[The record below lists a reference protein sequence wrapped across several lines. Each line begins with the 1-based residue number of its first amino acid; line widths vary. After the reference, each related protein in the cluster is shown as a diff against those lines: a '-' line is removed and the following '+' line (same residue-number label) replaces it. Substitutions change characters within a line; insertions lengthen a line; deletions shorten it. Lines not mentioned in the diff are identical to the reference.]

1 VRQQPTC
8 VFGPRGYHER
18 LSKRATEESS
28 ILRCMASTLSRLLAE
43 RHVDAERGTSVV
55 QCQGQPMVSVRM
67 PIGRVPPRA
76 VNRRPIREG
85 TGALSSVQHLVV
97 IVV

>member
-1 VRQQPTC
+1 MYL
-8 VFGPRGYHER
+8 PRGYHER

-55 QCQGQPMVSVRM
+55 QCQGQPMESACVCISCS
-67 PIGRVPPRA
+67 A
-76 VNRRPIREG
+76 
-85 TGALSSVQHLVV
+85 AQ
-97 IVV
+97 